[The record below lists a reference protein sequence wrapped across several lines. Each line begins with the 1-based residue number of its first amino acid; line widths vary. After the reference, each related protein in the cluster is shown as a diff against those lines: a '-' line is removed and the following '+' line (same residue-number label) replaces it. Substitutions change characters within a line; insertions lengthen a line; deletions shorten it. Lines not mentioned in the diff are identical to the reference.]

1 MRSQSSARRIGVEL
15 YNQLMPTPVLATKF
29 YIPTP
34 RSKIVLRPR
43 LVERLNRGISSGRT
57 PSVTLISAPAGFGK
71 TTLASEWVLT
81 CKQPIAWLSIDERD
95 GDLKRFLSY
104 LVTALQTIA
113 PEIGMG
119 VLNAIQSPHMP
130 ELESLLTTLINE
142 INSIPNNFILVLD
155 DFHMLDSKPVDQALN
170 FLVEHLPQQMH
181 LVIATREDP
190 PLPLSRLR
198 ARNQLT
204 ELRAADLRFT
214 PAEAA
219 EFLNQVMGLNLAAEN
234 IAALEVRT
242 EGWIAGLQLAALS
255 MQGNAS
261 QDVTNFIRSFTGAHH
276 FVLDYLLEEVLH
288 QQPENIQAFLLQ
300 TSILNRLCGPLC
312 DAVLI
317 DSSSS
322 GQETLESL
330 ERANLFIVALD
341 NERHWYR
348 YHHLFGDLL
357 RQRQG
362 QNLKPEVI
370 AQYHIRASDWYEQ
383 NGEGAEAFQHAI
395 AARDFS
401 RAAGLA
407 EKFWYG
413 MNQSFQSAVWLG
425 WVKQLP
431 ESLIRTRPVLCV
443 QIGWA
448 FMDAGDV
455 ESSESRLR
463 DAELCLEGSSVDEKE
478 IQTLPARIAFARAYN
493 AQTQRDFSATVK
505 FAELA
510 IKLSPEG
517 DQFTRAGA
525 AAILGGSYWASGD
538 LDAACKSM
546 SDWIESSMKAG
557 NFIFSIASESGKA
570 EILTAQGHLREAL
583 RMYEQSLQLAST
595 YGSEV
600 KQILA
605 HHHLGLAL
613 LHHEM
618 GADESAAQ
626 YFQQSMELGQQ
637 STLVEF
643 PYRMSLAQ
651 ARLKESEGDLDAA
664 LEFLNEAKRL
674 FISTPIP
681 NTRPIEALKARI
693 YLKQGQLSKAQD
705 WVIECGVKVNDEL
718 SYLREFEH
726 ITLAQVLISED
737 KILDAVK
744 LLSRLLQT
752 AEHAKRMGSM
762 IEILKVQALAFRANG
777 ESSQALTSLKR
788 ALTLA
793 EPEGYFRFFVNEG
806 KVIAELLAALSH
818 AREDDRLNNYIR
830 KLLNV
835 FDKTK
840 PEPANSQPLIDPLS
854 ERELEVLR
862 LVADGLS
869 NDEIG
874 QKLFLSVSTVK
885 GHNLRIFGKLQAKSR
900 TEAVVRAR
908 ELGLL
913 P

>member
-1 MRSQSSARRIGVEL
+1 LDEGD
-15 YNQLMPTPVLATKF
+15 ND
-29 YIPTP
+29 
-34 RSKIVLRPR
+34 
-43 LVERLNRGISSGRT
+43 
-57 PSVTLISAPAGFGK
+57 
-71 TTLASEWVLT
+71 LT
-81 CKQPIAWLSIDERD
+81 
-95 GDLKRFLSY
+95 RFLTY
-104 LVTALQTIA
+104 LVSALQTIV
-113 PEIGMG
+113 PNIGDG
-119 VLNAIQSPHMP
+119 ILGAIHSSSPQLP
-130 ELESLLTTLINE
+130 SIESLLTPLINE
-142 INSIPNNFILVLD
+142 IDAISDDFIFVLD
-155 DFHMLDSKPVDQALN
+155 DYHMLDSKSVDQALT

-181 LVIATREDP
+181 LVISTREDP
-190 PLPLSRLR
+190 PLPLARLR

-214 PAEAA
+214 PVEAA
-219 EFLNQVMGLNLAAEN
+219 EFLNHVMGLNLTVEN
-234 IAALEVRT
+234 IAALEART

-255 MQGNAS
+255 MQGHAS
-261 QDVTNFIRSFTGAHH
+261 RDIANFIQSFTGAHH

-288 QQPENIQAFLLQ
+288 QQPENIQAFLLR

-312 DAVLI
+312 DAVLL
-317 DSSSS
+317 DPSVS

-362 QNLKPEVI
+362 QNLKPEEI
-370 AQYHIRASDWYEQ
+370 AQYHLRASEWYEQ
-383 NGEGAEAFQHAI
+383 NGEEAEAFQHAI
-395 AARDFS
+395 AARDFN

-407 EKFWYG
+407 EKFWQG

-431 ESLIRTRPVLCV
+431 ESLIRSRPVLCT

-455 ESSESRLR
+455 ESSESSLR
-463 DAELCLEGSSVDEKE
+463 DAELCLEGSSEAIVVADEKE

-493 AQTQRDFSATVK
+493 AQTRRNFSATVK
-505 FAELA
+505 YAELA
-510 IKLSPEG
+510 IKLAPEG
-517 DQFTRAGA
+517 DQFMRAGA

-546 SDWIESSMKAG
+546 SDWIDSSLKSG

-570 EILTAQGHLREAL
+570 EIQTAQGHLREAL
-583 RMYEQSLQLAST
+583 RTYEQSLRLASK

-600 KQILA
+600 NQILA

-618 GADESAAQ
+618 GNDESAAQ
-626 YFQQSMELGQQ
+626 YFQQSMELGKQ

-651 ARLKESEGDLDAA
+651 ARLKESEGDLDAT

-674 FISTPIP
+674 YISTPIP
-681 NTRPIEALKARI
+681 NTRPVEALKARI

-705 WVIECGVKVNDEL
+705 WVRECGIKVNDEI

-726 ITLAQVLISED
+726 ITLARVLIAEYQSTTSED
-737 KILDAVK
+737 KINDALG
-744 LLSRLLQT
+744 LLSHLLQT
-752 AEHAKRMGSM
+752 AESAKRMGSM
-762 IEILKVQALAFRANG
+762 FEIQTAQALAFHAHG
-777 ESSQALTSLKR
+777 EPSQALASIKR

-793 EPEGYFRFFVNEG
+793 EPEDYFRFFVNEG
-806 KVIAELLAALSH
+806 KPMAELLTTLSYT
-818 AREDDRLNNYIR
+818 REDGKLNIYIH
-830 KLLNV
+830 KLLNA

-840 PEPANSQPLIDPLS
+840 PEPVIAQPLIDPLS

-869 NDEIG
+869 NDEIS
-874 QKLFLSVSTVK
+874 QKLFLALSTVK

-900 TEAVVRAR
+900 TEAVARAR

-913 P
+913 

>member
-1 MRSQSSARRIGVEL
+1 
-15 YNQLMPTPVLATKF
+15 
-29 YIPTP
+29 
-34 RSKIVLRPR
+34 
-43 LVERLNRGISSGRT
+43 
-57 PSVTLISAPAGFGK
+57 
-71 TTLASEWVLT
+71 
-81 CKQPIAWLSIDERD
+81 
-95 GDLKRFLSY
+95 
-104 LVTALQTIA
+104 
-113 PEIGMG
+113 
-119 VLNAIQSPHMP
+119 
-130 ELESLLTTLINE
+130 
-142 INSIPNNFILVLD
+142 
-155 DFHMLDSKPVDQALN
+155 MLDSKPVDQALN

-190 PLPLSRLR
+190 SLPLARLR
-198 ARNQLT
+198 VRNQLT

-219 EFLNQVMGLNLAAEN
+219 EFLNQVMGLNLTTEN
-234 IAALEVRT
+234 IAALEART

-255 MQGNAS
+255 MQGHAS
-261 QDVTNFIRSFTGAHH
+261 RDVANFIQSFTGAHH

-288 QQPENIQAFLLQ
+288 QQPENIQAFLLR
-300 TSILNRLCGPLC
+300 TSILNRLCGLLC
-312 DAVLI
+312 DAVLL
-317 DSSSS
+317 DPSVS

-357 RQRQG
+357 RQRLG
-362 QNLKPEVI
+362 QSLKPEEL
-370 AQYHIRASDWYEQ
+370 AKYHLRASEWYEQ
-383 NGEGAEAFQHAI
+383 NNEEAEAFQHAV
-395 AARDFS
+395 AAKDFT
-401 RAAGLA
+401 RAAGLL
-407 EKFWYG
+407 EKFWQG

-431 ESLIRTRPVLCV
+431 ESLMRTRPVLCT

-455 ESSESRLR
+455 KSSESNLR
-463 DAELCLEGSSVDEKE
+463 DAELCLEGSSKAMTAVDEKE

-493 AQTQRDFSATVK
+493 AQTRRDFSATVRY
-505 FAELA
+505 AELA
-510 IKLSPEG
+510 IKLAPEG
-517 DQFTRAGA
+517 DQFIRAGA
-525 AAILGGSYWASGD
+525 AAILGGSYWASGN

-546 SDWIESSMKAG
+546 SDWIDSSLKAG
-557 NFIFSIASESGKA
+557 NYIFSIASESGKA
-570 EILTAQGHLREAL
+570 EIQTAQGHLREAL
-583 RMYEQSLQLAST
+583 QTYEQSLQHASA
-595 YGSEV
+595 YGTEV
-600 KQILA
+600 NQILA

-618 GADESAAQ
+618 GNDESAAQ
-626 YFQQSMELGQQ
+626 YFQQSMELGKQ

-651 ARLKESEGDLDAA
+651 ARLKESEGDLNAA
-664 LEFLNEAKRL
+664 LEFLDEAKRL

-681 NTRPIEALKARI
+681 NTRPVEALKARI
-693 YLKQGQLSKAQD
+693 FLKQGQLSKAQD
-705 WVIECGVKVNDEL
+705 WVRECGSKVDDEL

-737 KILDAVK
+737 KILDALK

-752 AEHAKRMGSM
+752 AEHAKRMGSV
-762 IEILKVQALAFRANG
+762 IEILTTQALAFQGHR
-777 ESSQALTSLKR
+777 ESSQALASLKR

-806 KVIAELLAALSH
+806 NPMAELLTALSH
-818 AREDDRLNNYIR
+818 AREDNRLNNYIR
-830 KLLNV
+830 KLLNA

-840 PEPANSQPLIDPLS
+840 SALANAQPLIDPLS

-869 NDEIG
+869 NDEIS
-874 QKLFLSVSTVK
+874 QKLFLALSTVK

-900 TEAVVRAR
+900 TEAVARAR

>member
-1 MRSQSSARRIGVEL
+1 
-15 YNQLMPTPVLATKF
+15 MPAPVLATKL
-29 YIPTP
+29 YIPSSRP
-34 RSKIVLRPR
+34 NVVVRSR
-43 LVERLNRGISSGRT
+43 LIERLNMGLTSSRT
-57 PSVTLISAPAGFGK
+57 PSMTLISAPAGFGK
-71 TTLASEWVLT
+71 TTLVSEWVAG
-81 CKQPIAWLSIDERD
+81 CKRPIAWLSLDESD
-95 GDLKRFLSY
+95 NDLTRFLTY
-104 LVTALQTIA
+104 LVSALQTIIS
-113 PEIGMG
+113 EIGAS
-119 VLNAIQSPHMP
+119 VLNTLHSSPP
-130 ELESLLTTLINE
+130 PLPSIESLLTALINE
-142 INSIPNNFILVLD
+142 IDASPDNFILVLD
-155 DFHMLDSKPVDQALN
+155 DYHMLDSKPVDQTLN

-181 LVIATREDP
+181 LVITTREDP
-190 PLPLSRLR
+190 SLPLARLR
-198 ARNQLT
+198 ARDQLT
-204 ELRAADLRFT
+204 ELRADDLRFT
-214 PAEAA
+214 PTEAA
-219 EFLNQVMGLNLAAEN
+219 EFLNQVMGLNLTVEN
-234 IAALEVRT
+234 IAALEART

-255 MQGNAS
+255 MQGHA
-261 QDVTNFIRSFTGAHH
+261 DVTNFIQSFTGAHH

-288 QQPENIQAFLLQ
+288 QQPENVQAFLLH

-312 DAVLI
+312 DAVLL
-317 DSSSS
+317 DPSVS

-341 NERHWYR
+341 NERRWYR

-362 QNLKPEVI
+362 QNLKPEEL
-370 AQYHIRASDWYEQ
+370 AKYHIRASEWYEQ
-383 NGEGAEAFQHAI
+383 NNEEAEAFQHAI
-395 AARDFS
+395 AAKDFN

-407 EKFWYG
+407 EKFWQG
-413 MNQSFQSAVWLG
+413 MNQSFQSAAWLG

-431 ESLIRTRPVLCV
+431 ESLIRTRPVLCT

-455 ESSESRLR
+455 ESSESSLR
-463 DAELCLEGSSVDEKE
+463 DAELYLEGLSEAMVLVDEKE

-493 AQTQRDFSATVK
+493 AQTQLDFSATVK
-505 FAELA
+505 YAELA
-510 IKLSPEG
+510 IKLAPEG
-517 DQFTRAGA
+517 DQFMRAGA

-546 SDWIESSMKAG
+546 SDWIDSSLKAG

-570 EILTAQGHLREAL
+570 EIQTAQGHLHEAL
-583 RMYEQSLQLAST
+583 RTYEQSLQHAST

-600 KQILA
+600 NQILA

-618 GADESAAQ
+618 GNDESAAQ
-626 YFQQSMELGQQ
+626 YFQQSMELEKQ

-643 PYRMSLAQ
+643 PYRRSLAQ
-651 ARLKESEGDLDAA
+651 ARLKESEEDLDAA
-664 LEFLNEAKRL
+664 LEFLDEAKRL
-674 FISTPIP
+674 YISTPIP
-681 NTRPIEALKARI
+681 NTRPAEALKTRI
-693 YLKQGQLSKAQD
+693 YLKHGQLSKAQD
-705 WVIECGVKVNDEL
+705 WVRESGIKVNDEL

-726 ITLAQVLISED
+726 ITLARVLIVEYQSVASED
-737 KILDAVK
+737 KMKDALG

-752 AEHAKRMGSM
+752 AEDAKRMGSM
-762 IEILKVQALAFRANG
+762 LEILTVQALAFHAHS
-777 ESSQALTSLKR
+777 ETSQALASLKH

-793 EPEGYFRFFVNEG
+793 ETEGYFRFFVNEG
-806 KVIAELLAALSH
+806 KPMAELLTALSH
-818 AREDDRLNNYIR
+818 AREDERLNNYVH
-830 KLLNV
+830 KLMNA

-840 PEPANSQPLIDPLS
+840 PEPANAQSLIDPLS

-869 NDEIG
+869 NDEIS
-874 QKLFLSVSTVK
+874 QKLFLALSTVK

-900 TEAVVRAR
+900 TEAVARAR